1 MTKAEPTEHTM
12 GHSLQ
17 PNPVDDLM
25 ERASIALAKTDYFA
39 AITLCD
45 KAMRKARR
53 ADDFDRVARIAL
65 PLQEARRQIRQQA
78 MDASKTVHLITDP
91 AQVPT
96 KIKPGCYLVAPPLIG
111 LDASTLAEMGLRKK
125 VPVVAMARE
134 PLTRAG
140 LWPVVAVAA
149 VSVRTRLAPPVPLE
163 RVETAMTKDEF
174 KGNIPV
180 PWFEAAYKT
189 LGQAAIDT
197 VPEGDPAAWRVDD
210 LLERL
215 DALPFHEQ
223 LYQALHTTA
232 RQAITEPTPDEPRRR
247 PQINDPYSF

>member
-1 MTKAEPTEHTM
+1 MTKADSAKHTM
-12 GHSLQ
+12 GDSLQ

-25 ERASIALAKTDYFA
+25 ERALAALAKTDYFA

-78 MDASKTVHLITDP
+78 MDAGKTVHLITDP
-91 AQVPT
+91 SQVPT
-96 KIKPGCYLVAPPLIG
+96 RIKSGCYLVAPPLIG

-125 VPVVAMARE
+125 VPVVAIARE

-140 LWPVVAVAA
+140 LWPVVTVAA
-149 VSVRTRLAPPVPLE
+149 ISVRTRLAPPVPLE
-163 RVETAMTKDEF
+163 RVETNMTKDEF
-174 KGNIPV
+174 KGDIPV
-180 PWFEAAYKT
+180 SWFEAACEA
-189 LGQAAIDT
+189 LGQAAIDS
-197 VPEGDPAAWRVDD
+197 VPTADPAAWRVDD

-215 DALPFHEQ
+215 EALPFHEN
-223 LYQALHTTA
+223 LYQHLHATA
-232 RQAITEPTPDEPRRR
+232 RKAITEPTPDEPRRR

>member
-1 MTKAEPTEHTM
+1 M

-25 ERASIALAKTDYFA
+25 ERASTALAKTDYFA
-39 AITLCD
+39 AVTLCD
-45 KAMRKARR
+45 KAMRKASR

-91 AQVPT
+91 AQVPAR
-96 KIKPGCYLVAPPLIG
+96 IKPGCYLVAPPLIG

-125 VPVVAMARE
+125 VPVVAIARE

-149 VSVRTRLAPPVPLE
+149 VSVRTRIAPPIPLD
-163 RVETAMTKDEF
+163 RVETNITKDDF
-174 KGNIPV
+174 TGDIPV
-180 PWFEAAYKT
+180 SWFEAACET
-189 LGQAAIDT
+189 LGQTAIDT
-197 VPEGDPAAWRVDD
+197 VPTADPAAWQTDD

-215 DALPFHEQ
+215 EALPFHEN
-223 LYQALHTTA
+223 LYQNLHATA
-232 RQAITEPTPDEPRRR
+232 RRAITEPTPDQPRRR
-247 PQINDPYSF
+247 PQINDPHSF

>member
-1 MTKAEPTEHTM
+1 M

-25 ERASIALAKTDYFA
+25 ERASTALAKTDYFA
-39 AITLCD
+39 AVTLCD
-45 KAMRKARR
+45 KAMRKASR

-91 AQVPT
+91 AQVPAR
-96 KIKPGCYLVAPPLIG
+96 IKPGCYLVAPPLIG

-125 VPVVAMARE
+125 VPVVAIARE

-149 VSVRTRLAPPVPLE
+149 VSVRTRIAPPIPLD
-163 RVETAMTKDEF
+163 RVETNITKDDF
-174 KGNIPV
+174 TGDISV
-180 PWFEAAYKT
+180 SWFEAACET
-189 LGQAAIDT
+189 LGQTAIDT
-197 VPEGDPAAWRVDD
+197 VPTADPAAWQTDD

-215 DALPFHEQ
+215 EALPFHEN
-223 LYQALHTTA
+223 LYQNLHATA
-232 RQAITEPTPDEPRRR
+232 RRAITEPTPDQPRRR
-247 PQINDPYSF
+247 PQINDPHSF

>member
-1 MTKAEPTEHTM
+1 M

-25 ERASIALAKTDYFA
+25 ERASTALANTEYFA
-39 AITLCD
+39 AITLAE

-78 MDASKTVHLITDP
+78 MDASKTVHLITDS
-91 AQVPT
+91 AQVPA

-125 VPVVAMARE
+125 VPVVAIARE

-140 LWPVVAVAA
+140 LWPVVAVSS
-149 VSVRTRLAPPVPLE
+149 VSVRTRLAPPIPLE
-163 RVETAMTKDEF
+163 RVETNMTKDEF
-174 KGNIPV
+174 TGEIPV
-180 PWFEAAYKT
+180 PWFEAACEA
-189 LGQAAIDT
+189 LGESAVAT
-197 VPEGDPAAWRVDD
+197 VPPTEPAAWRVDD
-210 LLERL
+210 LLERI
-215 DALPFHEQ
+215 DALPFHEN
-223 LYQALHTTA
+223 LYQHLHAAA
-232 RQAITEPTPDEPRRR
+232 RRAITEPTPDEPRRR